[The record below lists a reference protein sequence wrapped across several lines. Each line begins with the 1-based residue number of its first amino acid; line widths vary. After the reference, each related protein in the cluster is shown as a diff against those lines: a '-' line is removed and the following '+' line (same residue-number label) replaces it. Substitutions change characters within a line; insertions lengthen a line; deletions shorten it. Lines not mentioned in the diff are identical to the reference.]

1 MNSSLGAGNAPLAP
15 MILVKVGVPNGF
27 GSSTELNFFPSTL
40 PSITIY
46 VCKKKKMT
54 FEADPPTFQFWH
66 SPNCHPFHLSQLQQA
81 YPNKHH
87 ALQSPCSFLY
97 CIGALQSIGHTDH
110 SYELHRCSNHVFH
123 MFLQSLHLINSR
135 VGVRERLRS
144 GTVGRDKR
152 WDRPYA

>member
-1 MNSSLGAGNAPLAP
+1 MGSEVVLNLISSPVLY
-15 MILVKVGVPNGF
+15 LV
-27 GSSTELNFFPSTL
+27 SQSL
-40 PSITIY
+40 Y
-46 VCKKKKMT
+46 VQKKKMT
-54 FEADPPTFQFWH
+54 FEADPPTFQVQH

-87 ALQSPCSFLY
+87 ALLSPCSFLY

-135 VGVRERLRS
+135 VGDLS
-144 GTVGRDKR
+144 KKPWKGQS
-152 WDRPYA
+152 